1 MLQNINHYYS
11 IAPMMGKTDSYFCF
25 LMSLINN
32 NITIYTEMMHS
43 EAVIRTN
50 ILNEYKILKNF
61 SNIKVQI
68 AGNKPISMAKAA
80 KKISKFGFAEVN
92 INCGCPSKNVIAG
105 NFGLILLKNPKIVKD
120 CVNAIKNETDL
131 KVSVKTRIG
140 IGTNYDDD
148 LLNDFISDINM
159 SGVHKYIIH
168 ARNGILGKL
177 STKKNLSIPPLKYE
191 RVFELKEK
199 FSKNKIIINGG
210 FLNTLEF
217 QKYKN
222 KVDGIMIGREAY
234 KNPWIFSENAIT
246 NQQKK
251 ELVIRYITKLKKF
264 FTDKSINK
272 NSINHIQNIFN
283 STNGAKNWRKAVSL
297 SIHNNDLQHLLNYIK
312 SY

>member
-50 ILNEYKILKNF
+50 ILNEYKILKDF

-80 KKISKFGFAEVN
+80 KKISELGFAEVN
-92 INCGCPSKNVIAG
+92 INCGCPSKNVTAG
-105 NFGLILLKNPKIVKD
+105 DFGLILLKNPRIVKD
-120 CVNAIKNETDL
+120 CVDAIKKETDL

-140 IGTNYDDD
+140 IGTNYNDD
-148 LLNDFISDINM
+148 LLNNFISEINM
-159 SGVHKYIIH
+159 AGVNKYIIH
-168 ARNGILGKL
+168 ARNGILDKL
-177 STKKNLSIPPLKYE
+177 STKENLSIPPLKYE
-191 RVFELKEK
+191 RVFKLKKE

-210 FLNTLEF
+210 FLNTLEYK
-217 QKYKN
+217 KYKN

-234 KNPWIFSENAIT
+234 KNPWIFSEDIIT
-246 NQQKK
+246 NQQKV

-264 FTDKSINK
+264 FIGKSFNK

-283 STNGAKNWRKAVSL
+283 STYGAKKWRKAVNF
-297 SIHNNDLQHLLNYIK
+297 SIHNNDLQYLLNYIK
-312 SY
+312 SN

>member
-1 MLQNINHYYS
+1 MLQNVSHYYS

-25 LMSLINN
+25 LMSLINK

-43 EAVIRTN
+43 EAVIRTK
-50 ILNEYKILKNF
+50 ILNEYKILRNF
-61 SNIKVQI
+61 SNIKAQI
-68 AGNKPISMAKAA
+68 AGNNPISMAKAA
-80 KKISKFGFAEVN
+80 KKISELGFAEVN
-92 INCGCPSKNVIAG
+92 INCGCPSENVIAG
-105 NFGLILLKNPKIVKD
+105 DFGLILLKNPRLVKD

-140 IGTNYDDD
+140 IGTKYDDS
-148 LLNDFISDINM
+148 LLNNFVSEINM
-159 SGVHKYIIH
+159 SGVNKYIIH

-191 RVFELKEK
+191 SVFKLKKK

-217 QKYKN
+217 KKYKS

-234 KNPWIFSENAIT
+234 KNPWIFSQNAIT
-246 NQQKK
+246 NQQKV
-251 ELVIRYITKLKKF
+251 ELVIKYITKLKKL
-264 FTDKSINK
+264 FTVKRFNK
-272 NSINHIQNIFN
+272 NSISHVQNIFN
-283 STNGAKNWRKAVSL
+283 GNDGAKNWRKAVNI
-297 SIHNNDLQHLLNYIK
+297 SIHNNDLQYLLNYIK